1 MELFKSL
8 ENKTKSFNDPFNHF
22 ELNEPLTNNAIEEI
36 SNAEVLDPKKE
47 NLNYD
52 GTRALDGGDGAFRS
66 GIKDGGKAKKI
77 RCYVTKENSN
87 QFPHLTNFIEELRSK
102 KVYKKI
108 GALIDK
114 DLSNSYV
121 RLEVIGD
128 KTGFWL
134 KPHNDIEEKLMT
146 MMIWANPYNESDSL
160 GTDLYDKDFK
170 LVKTIKY
177 THNNGYFFSS
187 GEDTWHG
194 LELKEIKKERRCIQI
209 NYVSFKTDWP
219 VEK

>member
-1 MELFKSL
+1 MNL
-8 ENKTKSFNDPFNHF
+8 ENLKSSDYPFKHW
-22 ELNEPLTNNAIEEI
+22 ELSDCLDIKALDEI
-36 SNAEVLDPKKE
+36 SYSTIPDGNRA
-47 NLNYD
+47 YD
-52 GTRALDGGDGAFRS
+52 GTRAADHTGQGVDGKLRLFIDS
-66 GIKDGGKAKKI
+66 N
-77 RCYVTKENSN
+77 NSKSYPN
-87 QFPHLTNFIEELRSK
+87 LTNVINELQK
-102 KVYKKI
+102 KEVYKII
-108 GALIDK
+108 GNLINK

-121 RLEVIGD
+121 RLEIIGD

-134 KPHNDIEEKLMT
+134 KPHKDIEEKLMT
-146 MMIWANPYNESDSL
+146 MMIWANPYNESDML

-187 GEDTWHG
+187 GEDAWHG